1 MPRINAQASVDP
13 QSSARPT
20 RRRSSAKV
28 APFTGPVTVSNPF
41 HDFYRCPS
49 QFAEFGVSRNLPADA
64 GYFLFREA
72 ICYGR
77 GPEAPAQS
85 ANACLLDLS
94 SDVEVGHGCI
104 RLPFDLSEVVTNLR
118 EERYHRNSQ
127 TTLNKLTASAA
138 SRTLYYMLR
147 PMLGVGV
154 RKHLQRIHLN
164 GWDRIAFPRWPVD
177 CTVESLMRSAMAL
190 ALRSSDEQCI
200 PFIWFWPNAAS
211 AASIV
216 THDVEGPEGF
226 AFCPQL
232 MDLDDAFCIKSSFQV
247 VPELRYP
254 DSTRL
259 LKTLRSRGFE
269 VNVHDLNH
277 DGHLFH
283 SRAQFLDRAAQINR
297 YAREF
302 DSGGF
307 RAGGMYREQ
316 AWFSA
321 LNVSFDMSVPNAAH
335 LEPQRGGCCT
345 VMPYFVGKI
354 LELPLTTTQDYSLFH
369 ILNQYS
375 TDLWQKQIDVI
386 LAEHGLITI
395 LTHPDYL
402 IEPRAQRVYKD
413 LLRHLCRLRVDQ
425 NLWIAQPAEVA
436 RWWRQRN
443 EMTLVRQGDS
453 WRINGD
459 QSHRARV
466 AYATLQN
473 DRVIYTI

>member
-1 MPRINAQASVDP
+1 
-13 QSSARPT
+13 
-20 RRRSSAKV
+20 
-28 APFTGPVTVSNPF
+28 VSNPF
-41 HDFYRCPS
+41 RDFYRCPS
-49 QFAEFGVSRNLPADA
+49 QFVDFGVSRNLPSDA
-64 GYFLFREA
+64 GYFTFREA

-85 ANACLLDLS
+85 AKSCLPDLS
-94 SDVEVGHGCI
+94 SDVEVSNGRI

-138 SRTLYYMLR
+138 SRTLYYTLR

-154 RKHLQRIHLN
+154 RKHLQRLHLSR
-164 GWDRIAFPRWPVD
+164 WDRIAFPRWPVD

-190 ALRSSDEQCI
+190 ALRSSGQQRI
-200 PFIWFWPNAAS
+200 PFIWFWPDAAS

-216 THDVEGPEGF
+216 THDVEGPEGV

-254 DSTRL
+254 DSTSL
-259 LKTLRSRGFE
+259 LDGLRGRGFE

-283 SRAQFLDRAAQINR
+283 SRGQFLQRAAEINR
-297 YAREF
+297 YAQEF
-302 DSGGF
+302 KSSGF
-307 RAGGMYREQ
+307 RSGGMYREQ
-316 AWFSA
+316 AWFDL

-369 ILNQYS
+369 ILNEYS
-375 TDLWQKQIDVI
+375 IDLWDRQIEVI
-386 LAEHGLITI
+386 LAEHGLVTI

-402 IEPRAQRVYKD
+402 IEPRAQRVYQD
-413 LLRHLCRLRVDQ
+413 LLRRLCQLRDEQ
-425 NLWIAQPAEVA
+425 RLWIALPEEVNT
-436 RWWRQRN
+436 WWRRRN
-443 EMTLVRQGDS
+443 EMTLVRRGDS
-453 WRINGD
+453 WHIDGAD
-459 QSHRARV
+459 SHRARV
-466 AYATLQN
+466 AYATLEN
-473 DRVIYTI
+473 DRVVYTI